1 MLLADSHIILV
12 VGVDVHVT
20 TAPPPY
26 IGMVMDLTDYIP
38 FLGTNVSVNG
48 LKRGVSDTGGMIIPL
63 MHIPLA
69 SSFAMASMIG
79 HESMNF
85 FSSQTVFA
93 EGTRLS
99 PKEYMVMTC
108 NDVGIPFSGALSK
121 VGKNWQSQAEA
132 ELKARGKK

>member
-1 MLLADSHIILV
+1 MLLADSHITMI

-20 TAPPPY
+20 TAPPFNPIHPY
-26 IGMVMDLTDYIP
+26 MGMVMDPADYIP

-69 SSFAMASMIG
+69 GPFAMASMIG

-85 FSSQTVFA
+85 FASQTVFCD
-93 EGTRLS
+93 GSRMS
-99 PKEYMVMTC
+99 PKGHMVMTC
-108 NDVGIPFSGALSK
+108 NDVG
-121 VGKNWQSQAEA
+121 
-132 ELKARGKK
+132 